1 MPLIFPYPVSSGTT
15 FQTGSSPVYIYNGS
29 HWKID
34 SSNKSTSG
42 TSGSNGSSGTSG
54 LQGPAGQTLTVKG
67 VYSSYSGLTGL
78 TPTNLDTYIVQDTS
92 HLWIYNPSSPSAN
105 GAGWV
110 DMGQIQGPKG
120 ENGTSGSSGS
130 NGSSGTSGSS
140 GGTGSSGSSGSNG
153 SSGSSG
159 SNGSSGTSG
168 SSGSNGSSGSS
179 GSNGSS
185 GTSGT
190 SGSSGSSGSNGSSG
204 TSGSSGSNGSSGTSG
219 SSGSNGS
226 SGTSGSNGSSGTAG
240 TSGSS
245 GSNGSSGTSGS
256 SGSAGTSGTSGSSG
270 SSGTSGSSGSS
281 GTAGTSGSSGTS
293 GLVTLTGST
302 TGGVITYNGSGT
314 NATVQSGLTFTN
326 NTLSITGS
334 IVPGATNSYDLG
346 SVTNQW
352 RHLYIST
359 GSLYINNIPIISL
372 NSNNT
377 IQLGTQ
383 VFNTTGSTNTPN
395 IVTGSLI
402 VSGSQSVTGSV
413 SVTNTVSAPT
423 GSFSNVIVNGQP
435 TIYGLVSPTIV
446 TDTNPVVNTTF
457 NNGSSASP
465 ALTILTLAI
474 PSAGTWRLD
483 AELRVYVPA
492 AGYMAAAFYD
502 NGTLIP
508 NSEYFVAGGAAISAG
523 AASGQYGGFMS
534 YVVTTT
540 SARTITLGAWS
551 TTNSSFIASADGR
564 TWARATLLTPSIAI
578 QATATGTLNT
588 DFIQVGRIT
597 SSQTVSNAATP
608 QDIIFNT
615 NIVTNSG
622 ITYNTSTGVFTLTAG
637 KTYEFESQITY
648 NGMAANN
655 NYILFTWVDATT
667 NGALD
672 SSGTSV
678 GTVIPTTWGGQAGTP
693 NTNYGGISKVI
704 YTPSTNQT
712 VKVRIIAGVGSGSIS
727 AGQGTYAKI
736 TQIANQ
742 FALTAIS
749 GLTTTGD
756 VSVGGNLTVTGT
768 GGNVLTKASGLVN
781 AGTFVSLDNIK
792 ASITTSGN
800 RGLSL
805 AAVSTTFTADISG
818 YYGYTAGGNGASTYN
833 ASITTSAT
841 TSIFNWG
848 FNTQGD
854 GSTYTVFD
862 KTNNRVYRITIMINN
877 SFNSNFISIERLH

>member
-270 SSGTSGSSGSS
+270 SSGTSGTSGSSGSSGSS
-281 GTAGTSGSSGTS
+281 GTSGTS
-293 GLVTLTGST
+293 GLVTLTGT
-302 TGGVITYNGSGT
+302 TAGGLITYNGSGT
-314 NATVQSGLTFTN
+314 NATVQSGVTYSGTTLT
-326 NTLSITGS
+326 
-334 IVPGATNSYDLG
+334 
-346 SVTNQW
+346 
-352 RHLYIST
+352 
-359 GSLYINNIPIISL
+359 
-372 NSNNT
+372 
-377 IQLGTQ
+377 
-383 VFNTTGSTNTPN
+383 
-395 IVTGSLI
+395 
-402 VSGSQSVTGSV
+402 
-413 SVTNTVSAPT
+413 APT

-435 TIYGLVSPTIV
+435 TTYGVVSPTV
-446 TDTNPVVNTTF
+446 VLDTNVVGTSINGGSNT
-457 NNGSSASP
+457 SP

-483 AELRVYVPA
+483 AELRVYVPGG
-492 AGYMAAAFYD
+492 GYMGAAFYD
-502 NGTLIP
+502 NGTLISG
-508 NSEYFVAGGAAISAG
+508 SEYFIAAGGVTQTG
-523 AASGQYGGFMS
+523 AATAQYNGFMS
-534 YVVTTT
+534 YDLTTTGARTVTVGIWSTT
-540 SARTITLGAWS
+540 SANAFGS
-551 TTNSSFIASADGR
+551 GDGR
-564 TWARATLLTPSIAI
+564 TWARATLLTPSISI

-588 DFIQVGRIT
+588 DYINAGRIT
-597 SSQTVSNAATP
+597 SDQIGVGAGSDV
-608 QDIIFNT
+608 IFNRT
-615 NIVTNSG
+615 IVSSG
-622 ITYNTSTGVFTLTAG
+622 ISMNTSTGVFTLTAG
-637 KTYEFESQITY
+637 KTYR
-648 NGMAANN
+648 
-655 NYILFTWVDATT
+655 LFGSVSFINFSSATGWFVYQWVDATT
-667 NGALD
+667 NAALD
-672 SSGTSV
+672 TTGISV
-678 GTVIPTTWGGQAGTP
+678 GVAEALNRDVSEFNATSATL
-693 NTNYGGISKVI
+693 I

-712 VKVRIIAGVGSGSIS
+712 VKLRITDGG
-727 AGQGTYAKI
+727 GTTTIRNAIGTKATI
-736 TQIANQ
+736 EQIANT
-742 FALTAIS
+742 FSLTSIS

-768 GGNVLTKASGLVN
+768 GGNVLTKASGFVN
-781 AGTFVSLDNIK
+781 QNVYVTLGNLKVRMAGSGGLQVATVSGTYSVYGSGNGSSGTNMIDGGTPLT
-792 ASITTSGN
+792 ITTTPAYLKSGQ
-800 RGLSL
+800 
-805 AAVSTTFTADISG
+805 TF
-818 YYGYTAGGNGASTYN
+818 AGAGNTDTWN
-833 ASITTSAT
+833 IMDTS
-841 TSIFNWG
+841 
-848 FNTQGD
+848 NTIAW
-854 GSTYTVFD
+854 
-862 KTNNRVYRITIMINN
+862 RITMIVGAGYNN
-877 SFNSNFISIERLH
+877 NMISIERLV